1 MKAKLTIFFIVTMA
15 IVGSD
20 GVVHITLVL
29 LSVMSVFF
37 AVCFWIAKR
46 NSWPIET
53 EFENNDK
60 PIHNED

>member
-1 MKAKLTIFFIVTMA
+1 MKAKLTIFFILSLA

-29 LSVMSVFF
+29 LTAFSLMF

-53 EFENNDK
+53 DFQNEDK
-60 PIHNED
+60 PVHSED